1 MANQVTVSNNNTIN
15 VTVEPP
21 ANVQVQVSRAVIGTV
36 ANVAS
41 ANLANYVTQPNQ
53 SNITSVGIMT
63 GLTSTGNI
71 TAPFFIG
78 NVVGNISGNLVVP
91 GSNTAVLFNNQGNA
105 GASDALKFN
114 YSSNVL
120 TANGNIV
127 ANYFIGNGSQLTD
140 VIAVSANY
148 ANYANIANTA
158 NSIAGANVT
167 GYVANASHSNVA
179 DLANSVAVANVVG
192 IGNIAVIN
200 LDGNAS
206 NILYGN
212 GVFGPDIGPQDVANA
227 NYANFAGDVVN
238 SSQPN
243 ITSLGTLTGLVMGGN
258 ITPNA
263 NITYNLGNNTN
274 RFKDLYLSGTTI
286 YLGDQT
292 ISANATSISFT
303 GNLTGNATGLS
314 NIVGAN
320 VTGYVANATHSNVAD
335 LANSI
340 AGANVTGQVNYAAV
354 ANSVAGANVSG
365 AVNLATYATTAN
377 SVAGANVSGAVNL
390 ATYATTANAVA
401 GANVSGQVGYAATA
415 NSVALANVVGIGNI
429 ASINLDG
436 NVSNLLTGAGTFVA
450 IPTGGGNAANANY
463 ANYAG
468 NVVNSSQPNI
478 TSVGTLTSLD
488 VSGNATIGNI
498 TNVDSITF
506 DTANVGPGAVA
517 QLTWDDGQGTLDLGL
532 KGGNVTAKLA
542 EQEYARVY
550 NAEANSLSK
559 GEIVYV
565 SGAQGNLIKV
575 NRALA
580 NTEATSSGTLGM
592 VAETITAGGE
602 GFVQTSGAIYKLNT
616 NTLTA
621 GNAIYLSPTTA
632 GAYTQTKPVAPD
644 QLVILGWVERVSTT
658 VGSIYLKVDNGYELD
673 ELHNVL
679 ITSPT
684 AGQALV
690 YNGSNIWIN
699 GNPNIANI
707 ANTVSNNAQPNI
719 TSTGNLISLN
729 VRDNSNA
736 NSVIQQFVPNSTPI
750 WTNNPTSN
758 SAYQVTTQYWP
769 NASTNYPTRS
779 IIRSRGN
786 ATTPTTAV
794 TSDRVAQDRLL
805 VYNGNAN
812 VLIGTETWTL
822 TAGGTLSSLA
832 NQAYTGGQWN
842 ILTGNPA
849 ASNLANSNATD
860 TQNQLVFTNSG
871 AIAIVRST
879 PANSSLSQTT
889 NMISTTDYGSN
900 VNNLTQA
907 GGILQQRIRGNR
919 DGNLSVQP
927 SDVIGRMLYAGYNG
941 TSVDTTNAATITA
954 YVDSSY
960 TANNSIIPINIS
972 LNALSNVGGVATFKT
987 TQFYG
992 NGTTSFPGLITTTG
1006 NANVANLNV
1015 TGNVLPTSNITY
1027 DLGSNTYR
1035 FKDIWLANSTIHI
1048 GDQTISANATNT
1060 IISGIITGDG
1070 SGLTN
1075 LPIATNLVVGTRT
1088 TPVTIPISNY
1098 EMNVLTRTGN
1108 VVVYVN

>member
-105 GASDALKFN
+105 GASDAFKFDQ
-114 YSSNVL
+114 SSNTVTL
-120 TANGNIV
+120 LGNITANYYV
-127 ANYFIGNGSQLTD
+127 GNGSQLTD

-148 ANYANIANTA
+148 ANYANIANT
-158 NSIAGANVT
+158 
-167 GYVANASHSNVA
+167 
-179 DLANSVAVANVVG
+179 ANSVAVANVVG

-243 ITSLGTLTGLVMGGN
+243 ITSLGTLTGLVMAGD
-258 ITPNA
+258 ITPSA
-263 NITYNLGNNTN
+263 NLTYSLGNNTN
-274 RFKDLYLSGTTI
+274 RFNDLYLSGNTI
-286 YLGDQT
+286 YLGAQE
-292 ISANATSISFT
+292 ISANTTSISFT
-303 GNLTGNATGLS
+303 GILSGNANGLS
-314 NIVGAN
+314 SIPGGNVAGYVANATHSNVADVANSVAGAN
-320 VTGYVANATHSNVAD
+320 VTGYVANATHSNIAD
-335 LANSI
+335 LANSV
-340 AGANVTGQVNYAAV
+340 AGSNVTGQVSYAAV

-365 AVNLATYATTAN
+365 AVAYATVAN
-377 SVAGANVSGAVNL
+377 SVAGANVSGQ
-390 ATYATTANAVA
+390 
-401 GANVSGQVGYAATA
+401 VSYAATA
-415 NSVALANVVGIGNI
+415 NSVAVANVVGIGNI
-429 ASINLDG
+429 ATTNYNG
-436 NVSNLLTGAGTFVA
+436 NGNSVLAGNGAWVA
-450 IPTGGGNAANANY
+450 QTGGGGSGTSISNGTSNVNIATSNGNVTVGVGGVSNIMIATNTGVNVTGYLTSTGNLTVANANLGNLATANFFSGDGGLLSNIVAANVVGNLPVRFSVKNTSGSTLNKGTPIY
-463 ANYAG
+463 ATGSVGVSGVIEVSPSRADTAATMGCIGMLEQDLINNAFGTAISIGQLFSMNTSTYLIGDEIYVGATGGITNVRPNDGYVVQPIGSISRVQATTGIIEVNIWDIVNLPNLNDGNIWVGTTGNGYPVQAVLSTANVGNANFAAYAG
-468 NVVNSSQPNI
+468 NVTVN
-478 TSVGTLTSLD
+478 T
-488 VSGNATIGNI
+488 
-498 TNVDSITF
+498 
-506 DTANVGPGAVA
+506 
-517 QLTWDDGQGTLDLGL
+517 
-532 KGGNVTAKLA
+532 
-542 EQEYARVY
+542 
-550 NAEANSLSK
+550 
-559 GEIVYV
+559 
-565 SGAQGNLIKV
+565 
-575 NRALA
+575 
-580 NTEATSSGTLGM
+580 
-592 VAETITAGGE
+592 
-602 GFVQTSGAIYKLNT
+602 
-616 NTLTA
+616 
-621 GNAIYLSPTTA
+621 
-632 GAYTQTKPVAPD
+632 
-644 QLVILGWVERVSTT
+644 
-658 VGSIYLKVDNGYELD
+658 
-673 ELHNVL
+673 
-679 ITSPT
+679 
-684 AGQALV
+684 
-690 YNGSNIWIN
+690 
-699 GNPNIANI
+699 
-707 ANTVSNNAQPNI
+707 QPNI
-719 TSTGNLISLN
+719 TSTGNLVYLN

-812 VLIGTETWTL
+812 VLIGTQTWTL

-832 NQAYTGGQWN
+832 NQAYAGGQWN
-842 ILTGNPA
+842 ILTANPA

-860 TQNQLVFTNSG
+860 AQNQLTFTNSG

-879 PANSSLSQTT
+879 PANSSLTQTT

-1027 DLGSNTYR
+1027 DIGSNTYR

-1048 GDQTISANATNT
+1048 GDQTISANSTNT
-1060 IISGIITGDG
+1060 IISGIITGNG